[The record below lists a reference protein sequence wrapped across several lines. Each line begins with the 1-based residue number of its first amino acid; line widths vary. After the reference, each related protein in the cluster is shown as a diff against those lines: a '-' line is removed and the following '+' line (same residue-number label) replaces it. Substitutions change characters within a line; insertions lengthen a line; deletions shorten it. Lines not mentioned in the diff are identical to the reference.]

1 VKAVIQMKKNDSS
14 NQTQTIYTLGQ
25 TVVAAMGNKMASIS
39 AATALLL
46 LAGSASAQ
54 TGRMGMRSASAGA
67 RPSISATR
75 QPSRGSM
82 STRPTSSG
90 SGMGTRQPSSSV
102 RQPFTNGG
110 RPPRNPM
117 SNSGRVTGF
126 RNHDIPVHGFRGHD
140 VFGWSG
146 GGSYLVPEPVYTD
159 VAVGYPVATEVAP
172 AYPEPAYAAAPCGC
186 QAAAPVAA
194 AYPVYPAPV
203 AVPAMV
209 SVPVGPMVMGFGGYY
224 GGHVGGPWRHHPV
237 RRFGRR

>member
-1 VKAVIQMKKNDSS
+1 MNKNDSS

-39 AATALLL
+39 AAMALLL

-54 TGRMGMRSASAGA
+54 SGRMGMRSASAGA
-67 RPSISATR
+67 RTSSV
-75 QPSRGSM
+75 
-82 STRPTSSG
+82 STRPTSTGTGITHRTPSNL
-90 SGMGTRQPSSSV
+90 STRQPSSSV

-110 RPPRNPM
+110 RQPRNPM
-117 SNSGRVTGF
+117 NNPGRVTGF

-159 VAVGYPVATEVAP
+159 VAAGYPVATEVAPAVAP